1 MKIVQKN
8 TVEET
13 HPEYNKR
20 RDQWQ
25 RARDVV
31 AGRDAVHSAGTLYLQ
46 RLKDESTDDYNAR
59 KKRAGW
65 YGASWRTVA
74 GLVGMM
80 FRKPATIEVPE
91 ALKPL
96 LEDIDMAGTTLDA
109 FLQDAATENMTVS
122 RVGIL
127 VDYPEQN
134 PGVVTK
140 AQAEAAGLRPKM
152 VLYKTESIIN
162 WKHRRINNAMVLSQ
176 VRLKEQE
183 TIDDGEWGQKVED
196 RWRVLDLDENN
207 LYRVR
212 VFKKA
217 EDGTHILVGPPV
229 YPQMDGKPM
238 DHIPFYPVTPEGL
251 DICPHEPVLLDLF
264 DTNLQHY
271 VVSADYEHG
280 CHFTG
285 LPTPWI
291 AGYTP
296 EVKEEGQPAEKLYIG
311 SAAAWVFPDPNAKA
325 QYLEFTGQGLATL
338 EKNLERKE
346 AHMAVLGARMLAP
359 EKKQADTAT
368 TTAIT
373 RSGEYSTLASMA
385 NAMSLAFTKALQVF
399 CKWAGVSGDVKFEL
413 NRDFMPVVMDNNT
426 LTGLVAAWQS
436 GAISYETL
444 FDMLQRGDIVDP
456 KKTAEEE
463 RAAIDAAPP
472 PVPTG
477 TEDPLP
483 SPGTREPVTGPKQ
496 KDPEDVA

>member
-1 MKIVQKN
+1 MRIRQAN
-8 TVEET
+8 TVDAT

-20 RDQWQ
+20 AAQWK

-31 AGRDAVHSAGTLYLQ
+31 AGRDAVHDAGADYLP
-46 RLKDESTDDYNAR
+46 RLKDESNDDYLAR
-59 KKRAGW
+59 KRRAGW

-80 FRKPATIEVPE
+80 YRKPATIVVPE
-91 ALKPL
+91 ALKAY

-109 FLQDAATENMTVS
+109 FGQDVSTEVMTVS

-127 VDYPEQN
+127 VDHPEKD
-134 PGVVTK
+134 PSVTTK
-140 AQAEAAGLRPKM
+140 AQMESKGLRPKM
-152 VLYKTESIIN
+152 VMYKTESIIN
-162 WKHRRINNAMVLSQ
+162 WKHRRVNNAMVLSQ
-176 VRLKEQE
+176 VRLKELHTE
-183 TIDDGEWGQKVED
+183 DDGDWGEKTED
-196 RWRVLDLDENN
+196 RWRVLDLDPEGF
-207 LYRVR
+207 YRVR
-212 VFKKA
+212 IYRKDERG
-217 EDGTHILVGPPV
+217 EDVLVGEPV
-229 YPQMDGKPM
+229 YPEMDGKKM
-238 DHIPFYPVTPEGL
+238 DYIPFYPIAPEGI

-296 EVKEEGQPAEKLYIG
+296 EVKEEGEAQEKLYIG
-311 SAAAWVFPDPNAKA
+311 SAAAWTFPDPNAKA
-325 QYLEFTGQGLATL
+325 QYLEFTGQGLNAL

-346 AHMAVLGARMLAP
+346 TQMAVLGARMLAP

-385 NAMSLAFTKALQVF
+385 NAISLAFTKALRVF
-399 CKWAGVSGDVKFEL
+399 AQWAGASGDVRYEM

-444 FDMLQRGDIVDP
+444 FGMLQRGDIVDP
-456 KKTAEEE
+456 QKTAEEE
-463 RAAIDAAPP
+463 RAAIDASPP
-472 PVPTG
+472 PLPTG

-483 SPGTREPVTGPKQ
+483 APGTREPVTGPKN
-496 KDPEDVA
+496 KDPEDVT